1 MVNEER
7 LRQLVKIAKFDTN
20 DGKSSKPMTQYARKD
35 YVSLQMLKSFVTGT
49 ITYAMMFAIWALYSM
64 DTLIRK
70 MTGNGIFEF
79 AAKVLILYLTFM
91 LLYMGATYIVFQ
103 VKYTEGRKK
112 VKKYY
117 NSLRTVNVMYE
128 RGENKTQREGD

>member
-20 DGKSSKPMTQYARKD
+20 DGKSCKPMTQYARKD

-117 NSLRTVNVMYE
+117 NSLRTVNAMYE